1 MIENLLN
8 IIHKLFLNRKKL
20 TIKVVGMTLNE
31 ESMKKLPPVKVFN
44 PYTGKE
50 EMLVP
55 KKVWKIR
62 DNLKMGQF
70 QCPHT
75 GRFFKAKVPI
85 DYPEIN

>member
-1 MIENLLN
+1 
-8 IIHKLFLNRKKL
+8 
-20 TIKVVGMTLNE
+20 MTLQGSSKE
-31 ESMKKLPPVKVFN
+31 KHPPVKVFN

-62 DNLKMGQF
+62 ENLKMGQF

>member
-1 MIENLLN
+1 MTIEEKNLS
-8 IIHKLFLNRKKL
+8 KL
-20 TIKVVGMTLNE
+20 
-31 ESMKKLPPVKVFN
+31 SPVNVFN

-50 EMLVP
+50 ESLVP

-62 DNLKMGQF
+62 ENLKMGQF

-85 DYPEIN
+85 DYPEVN